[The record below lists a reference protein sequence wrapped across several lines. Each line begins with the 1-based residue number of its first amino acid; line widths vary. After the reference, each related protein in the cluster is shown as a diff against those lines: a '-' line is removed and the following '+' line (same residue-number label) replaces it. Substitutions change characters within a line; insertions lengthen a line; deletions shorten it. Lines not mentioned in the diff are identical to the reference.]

1 MHTKRPSR
9 HVIRSLLSFAIA
21 SWHLATG
28 ASDTE
33 HTDGESEPTYEHIEE
48 LIAVGT
54 RHQSRSHTESVVPV
68 DLFTEN
74 DLDSVHSSDM
84 IEVLSHIV
92 PSFSVRR
99 HPISDGAS
107 FVRPT
112 HVRNLEPHH
121 TLVLVN
127 HKRRHKAAFMQVGGW
142 GAHGSD
148 IGALPSI
155 AIKSVEVLRDGA
167 AAQYGSDA
175 IAGVINF
182 NLRESIGESM
192 LRARLGQYGVGD
204 GTETILEGYIGRD
217 VTSNGYITA
226 SFQLADAEPTSR
238 SQHYDISIAGTGV
251 LPHEAVDAILID
263 EDRTYYG
270 PDAYTYVYDS
280 NGTLISV
287 TLEPDGVPDDLDT
300 SYRDHF
306 ESVGGNRLIKSPAQI
321 WGRPTRR
328 QHASL
333 VNFGLNDV
341 GHWDIYG
348 FANYTTKDQTGGFFY
363 RRPGISVFHPVRLQD
378 GSIFDVRQS
387 FYPAGFTPQ
396 FSGFSKEVA
405 FSVGVQRELGTDWV
419 VDLSLNS
426 GRSLIEYSIANTLN
440 PSLGPQ
446 SPTSFRPGDL
456 ANQEVTLNA
465 DFTGTVQ
472 LGSIDPVSLAL
483 GIERRAEQYEI
494 KAGDPASYELG
505 PFGSRDPFNLEITQ
519 AEVDSDPNDELTM
532 IECRIPGLHTIGSL
546 CPTGDPINNTLPIG
560 SNGFPGYSPLYATI
574 QSRNSYG
581 LYLDGESSPTADL
594 LVNGALRFEN
604 FEDFGDIVVWK
615 LAAKFRA
622 SRAINLRGSMGT
634 GFRAPS
640 TGQLS
645 TTNVSTRIAPDGSPE
660 AVGLFPATHPASMLF
675 GSNALLPERSTS
687 FTFGVTINSSRFGDI
702 TLDTY
707 STDIDHRLIL
717 ASGFEVGPAE
727 RVQLVELAV
736 PGALDIG
743 RVSFFTND
751 VNTRT
756 TGVDL
761 TGYFQFDTRFGTTSL
776 SWLTNFNQT
785 EITRRG
791 TFIDDEGV
799 FDIENGTPSRRTT
812 VTATNTWRIFDFLI
826 RVREYGPY
834 KNANN
839 ATLQEIQ
846 SFNAEYFVDVAST
859 ISFNNGMQLEFGVEN
874 VFDNYPARGQ
884 FESCCGRIY
893 RSDSIVPWQGS
904 LFYLQLEAPFGQ

>member
-1 MHTKRPSR
+1 MWT
-9 HVIRSLLSFAIA
+9 
-21 SWHLATG
+21 SWCLANG
-28 ASDTE
+28 ASD
-33 HTDGESEPTYEHIEE
+33 DQRADSEAETKYEDIEE

-54 RHQSRSHTESVVPV
+54 RHQSRSHTDSAVPV

-148 IGALPSI
+148 IGSIPSI
-155 AIKSVEVLRDGA
+155 AIESVEVLRDGA

-182 NLRESIGESM
+182 NLRDNTDESILRTRIGEYS
-192 LRARLGQYGVGD
+192 VGD
-204 GTETILEGYIGRD
+204 GFEAILEGYIGREFLD
-217 VTSNGYITA
+217 RGFLTA
-226 SFQLADAEPTSR
+226 SFQIADADPTNR
-238 SQHYDISIAGTGV
+238 SQRYDLSIAGTGV
-251 LPHEAVDAILID
+251 LPHEAVDDVLTV
-263 EDRTYYG
+263 EGRTFYG
-270 PDAYTYVYDS
+270 PDAYSYIYDE
-280 NGTLISV
+280 NGDLVNV

-300 SYRDHF
+300 RYRDHY
-306 ESVGGNRLIKSPAQI
+306 ESVGGDRAFKSPAQI
-321 WGRPTRR
+321 WGQPRRR
-328 QHASL
+328 QYASL
-333 VNFGLNDV
+333 VNMEIEDIGLWNV
-341 GHWDIYG
+341 YG

-363 RRPGISVFHPVRLQD
+363 RRPGISVLRPVRLQD

-387 FYPAGFTPQ
+387 LYPAGFTPQ
-396 FSGFSKEVA
+396 FSGLVKEEVLL
-405 FSVGVQRELGTDWV
+405 VGMRRDLNPHWT

-426 GRSLIEYSIANTLN
+426 GRSEVEYLIANTLN
-440 PSLGPQ
+440 PSLGPR
-446 SPTSFRPGDL
+446 SPTTFRPGDL
-456 ANQEVTLNA
+456 ANRELTLNA
-465 DFTGTVQ
+465 DFAGA
-472 LGSIDPVSLAL
+472 LRIGPIEPISLAL
-483 GIERRAEQYEI
+483 GMERRFEQYEI
-494 KAGDPASYELG
+494 KSGDLASYELG
-505 PFGSRDPFNLEITQ
+505 PFGIRDPFNFEITQ
-519 AEVDSDPNDELTM
+519 TEVDADPNDDITM
-532 IECRIPGLHTIGSL
+532 IECRIPGFEKRGSL
-546 CPTGDPINNTLPIG
+546 CAEGDPINNTLPIG

-574 QSRNSYG
+574 QSRKSYG
-581 LYLDGESSPTADL
+581 IYFDGEVNPIEPF
-594 LVNGALRFEN
+594 LVNTAFRFEN
-604 FEDFGDIVVWK
+604 FEDFGDISVWK
-615 LAAKFRA
+615 LAARYQA
-622 SRAINLRGSMGT
+622 SAAVNLRGSIGT

-660 AVGLFPATHPASMLF
+660 AVGLFPATHPASLLF
-675 GSNALLPERSTS
+675 GSNTLLPERSTS
-687 FTFGVTINSSRFGDI
+687 FTLGVTFSSTRFGDI
-702 TLDTY
+702 TLDAY
-707 STDIDHRLIL
+707 STDIDDRLIL
-717 ASGFEVGPAE
+717 ASGFEVGPSE
-727 RVQLVELAV
+727 RDRLVELAV
-736 PGALDIG
+736 PGAQDIG

-761 TGYFQFDTRFGTTSL
+761 TGYFQFDTLFGTTSL
-776 SWLTNFNQT
+776 SWLSNFNQT

-799 FDIENGTPSRRTT
+799 FDIENGVPSRRTT
-812 VTATNTWRIFDFLI
+812 LTVSNTWRVCDFTF

-839 ATLQEIQ
+839 ATLDEIQ
-846 SFNAEYFVDVAST
+846 SFDTEFFFDIAST
-859 ISFNNGMQLEFGVEN
+859 VSFNDGMQFAFGIEN
-874 VFDNYPARGQ
+874 VFDNYPAPGL

-904 LFYLQLEAPFGQ
+904 LVYVQLEMRFGQ